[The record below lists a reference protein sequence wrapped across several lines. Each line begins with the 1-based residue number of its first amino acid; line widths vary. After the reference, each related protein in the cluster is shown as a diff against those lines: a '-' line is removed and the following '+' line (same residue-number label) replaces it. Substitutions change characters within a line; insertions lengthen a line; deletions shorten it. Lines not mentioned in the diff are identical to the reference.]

1 MTLPLPV
8 DFMPDSVRRA
18 VRSTRSRQ
26 RRMLLGLLLL
36 VLSVGVSGHSWNSA
50 RRADAA
56 RAVGAQLVANQVG
69 VDEVLDRMTAERD
82 EIERALRI
90 TEGLRPVTTPSAVL
104 ATVTHLMPERAVLT
118 GMRLAA
124 EDSPRQFTV
133 VLRGHAAGS
142 ADVQRFQAS
151 LASHPAF
158 RSVTISE
165 SRAAQ
170 VQERNVQEFSI
181 AFQVPLHAPSPAAP
195 RGRRQEPVQ

>member
-18 VRSTRSRQ
+18 VRSNRSRQ

-104 ATVTHLMPERAVLT
+104 ATIGSTCLRLGISTRTRNVPSACTLT
-118 GMRLAA
+118 G
-124 EDSPRQFTV
+124 SPCK
-133 VLRGHAAGS
+133 
-142 ADVQRFQAS
+142 
-151 LASHPAF
+151 
-158 RSVTISE
+158 VT
-165 SRAAQ
+165 
-170 VQERNVQEFSI
+170 
-181 AFQVPLHAPSPAAP
+181 
-195 RGRRQEPVQ
+195 